1 MEIAQL
7 IDQLAAEQPLE
18 YKDLPS
24 IPLYMDQVTT
34 LLEGRICPGTEP
46 GEGKHPAKTLIN
58 SLTKSGVLP
67 PPEKKKYSREHL
79 LCLLMICKLKAV
91 LNMEDI
97 GLYTNHLLHS
107 TGDSDSLR
115 KFYEEYL
122 LLEKELRTDLY
133 AAVESH
139 YDKLRTNLQ
148 VPPADERPALMY
160 ALLLANHAA
169 EEKKLAELILRQL
182 QNEA

>member
-1 MEIAQL
+1 MEITQL

-148 VPPADERPALMY
+148 VSPADERPALMY

>member
-1 MEIAQL
+1 
-7 IDQLAAEQPLE
+7 
-18 YKDLPS
+18 
-24 IPLYMDQVTT
+24 
-34 LLEGRICPGTEP
+34 
-46 GEGKHPAKTLIN
+46 
-58 SLTKSGVLP
+58 
-67 PPEKKKYSREHL
+67 
-79 LCLLMICKLKAV
+79 MICKLKAV

-148 VPPADERPALMY
+148 VSPADERPALMY

>member
-79 LCLLMICKLKAV
+79 LW
-91 LNMEDI
+91 
-97 GLYTNHLLHS
+97 S
-107 TGDSDSLR
+107 T
-115 KFYEEYL
+115 Y
-122 LLEKELRTDLY
+122 DL
-133 AAVESH
+133 VSS
-139 YDKLRTNLQ
+139 K
-148 VPPADERPALMY
+148 PF
-160 ALLLANHAA
+160 
-169 EEKKLAELILRQL
+169 
-182 QNEA
+182 